1 MKHTQNETP
10 APGLIK
16 LARKIDGLDL
26 SMPVDIHGN
35 PLETV
40 TGSKSRYP
48 LVRVKPTLGV
58 WQIKEEN
65 EAAGLHFFKP
75 ETMRF
80 FKSTIHRCFGKGVFV
95 TGETSPHGGTA
106 YSLRVGDLTGQ
117 VETFGEFHSY
127 TPGQAT
133 ADGKRLSFLLRA
145 GFTVVDGNGLRFA
158 LCFDSL
164 IKTLQR
170 DLENW
175 ASEVQKVTRLQM
187 QNPGELDALEN
198 GVTDLEADFRRAFNR
213 VEYIESELNKAK
225 AIRDAQRACTPP
237 PPPPAA

>member
-1 MKHTQNETP
+1 MKHTQNETA

-16 LARKIDGLDL
+16 LARKVDGLDL
-26 SMPVDIHGN
+26 SMPVDINGN

-65 EAAGLHFFKP
+65 EAAGFYFFEP

-80 FKSTIHRCFGKGVFV
+80 FHSTIHRCFGKGVFV
-95 TGETSPHGGTA
+95 TGETSPHGDRA
-106 YSLRVGDLTGQ
+106 YSLRVGDLTGH
-117 VETFGEFHSY
+117 VENFGEFHSY
-127 TPGQAT
+127 TSGQAT

-164 IKTLQR
+164 IECHKR
-170 DLENW
+170 DLLYWKAEL
-175 ASEVQKVTRLQM
+175 VKVTRLQM
-187 QNPGELDALEN
+187 AKAGELEALEN
-198 GVTDLEADFRRAFNR
+198 GVTDLEANFRRAFNR
-213 VEYIESELNKAK
+213 VEYIEGKLNKAK
-225 AIRDAQRACTPP
+225 AIRDAQKALTP